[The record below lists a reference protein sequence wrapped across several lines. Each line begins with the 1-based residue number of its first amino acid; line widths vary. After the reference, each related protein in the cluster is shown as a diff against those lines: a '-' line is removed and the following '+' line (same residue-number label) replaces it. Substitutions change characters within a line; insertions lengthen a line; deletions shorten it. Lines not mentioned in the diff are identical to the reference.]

1 MHESPAHVPSR
12 APVREEIAEL
22 IPLPSRA
29 PAMSSAEV
37 VRTARRLPPGYRLWT
52 AELESGGSVNGL
64 RPYVRL
70 YADDGTVVLS
80 GTVEMVHKNDSV
92 TVDDYALQ
100 EAVGAKYVH
109 ADTRTMIDAA
119 WTHYRMRV
127 HWWHRYVTQYAT
139 TWAVAVALLL
149 GVVSVGLAVQQSRQS
164 AAMTQEIVQSIRD
177 NGTYLPDPP
186 SPGNP

>member
-1 MHESPAHVPSR
+1 MSR
-12 APVREEIAEL
+12 E
-22 IPLPSRA
+22 
-29 PAMSSAEV
+29 EV

-52 AELESGGSVNGL
+52 AELDAGGSANGL
-64 RPYVRL
+64 LPYVRL
-70 YADDGTVVLS
+70 YADDGTLVLS
-80 GTVEMVHKNDSV
+80 GTVEMVDKKNAV

-100 EAVGAKYVH
+100 EAMGKKYIH

-149 GVVSVGLAVQQSRQS
+149 GVVSVGLTVQQSRQS
-164 AAMTQEIVQSIRD
+164 AAMTQEIVESIR
-177 NGTYLPDPP
+177 NGGTDLPGPP
-186 SPGNP
+186 SP